1 MSGVWKQRISD
12 EDNNIP
18 GGRKLGPGPDI
29 RLSEELELDNMRT
42 DNCELTLN
50 IVMRMWGMLTL
61 WHRDMGGERRGCD
74 VTGPV
79 ISWTSAL
86 HWHLV
91 TSPSGHWLDL
101 SGSPGPKS
109 RHHLSFLNSP
119 SFPIFKQDIVFSK
132 TFDLWI
138 KTSHITS
145 YTLDSSQ
152 DMTKG

>member
-18 GGRKLGPGPDI
+18 GGRKLGLGPDI
-29 RLSEELELDNMRT
+29 RLSELDNMRT
-42 DNCELTLN
+42 DNCELRLN

-61 WHRDMGGERRGCD
+61 WHREQGVMCD

-79 ISWTSAL
+79 ISWTSA
-86 HWHLV
+86 HCWHLV

-119 SFPIFKQDIVFSK
+119 SFPIFKQDIVFSE
-132 TFDLWI
+132 TYDLWI

-145 YTLDSSQ
+145 YTLDSAQ

>member
-29 RLSEELELDNMRT
+29 RLSELELDNMRT
-42 DNCELTLN
+42 DNCELRLN

-61 WHRDMGGERRGCD
+61 WHGDMRERVWCNWASNIR
-74 VTGPV
+74 
-79 ISWTSAL
+79 TSASADIFWHL
-86 HWHLV
+86 HLV
-91 TSPSGHWLDL
+91 TDWIWVGHREPSQDIIYHFWTL
-101 SGSPGPKS
+101 
-109 RHHLSFLNSP
+109 HLT
-119 SFPIFKQDIVFSK
+119 SFPIFKQDIVFSQ

-145 YTLDSSQ
+145 YTLVTRQ